1 MDDANIIPIE
11 IISGASFKDSKVLI
25 EILKRLHQL
34 HSGFKFENDEK
45 YDLPIRFE
53 SLLMFAE
60 NVELHKLAKELGLKF
75 NRILSYNSIT
85 KKFGEK
91 CYLPYEL
98 ISHPKVENLV
108 GIYKPSS
115 TNES

>member
-11 IISGASFKDSKVLI
+11 IISGATFKDSKVLI

-60 NVELHKLAKELGLKF
+60 NVELHKLAK
-75 NRILSYNSIT
+75 
-85 KKFGEK
+85 
-91 CYLPYEL
+91 
-98 ISHPKVENLV
+98 
-108 GIYKPSS
+108 
-115 TNES
+115 